1 MESMMDISTKKG
13 DSGYTSLLRGARVPK
28 HHLIIEA
35 GGSLDEANSLLGL
48 ARASSKEKRIKRII
62 LQVQKHLFIMGA
74 ELSFSKGGRNSPKKR
89 ISEQD
94 VKWLE
99 RLVEEYE
106 ESLALP
112 PGFVAF
118 GQKEDSSHLDV
129 ARTGVRKVERMTTR
143 MKSENMIENP
153 FILKYLNRLSD
164 LVFLL
169 ACFEEKGNE
178 KKREI
183 NQTFFSPKWAIPF
196 NHKWGIAIGLTILVL
211 IAAIIFLLFF
221 QNVNPRATYPFMQN
235 HMEQMENMHKSI
247 EN

>member
-1 MESMMDISTKKG
+1 MMGISTKKG

-28 HHLIIEA
+28 DHLIIEA

-48 ARASSKEKRIKRII
+48 ARASSKERRTKRII
-62 LQVQKHLFIMGA
+62 LQVQKHLFTIGA
-74 ELSFSKGGRNSPKKR
+74 EFSVSKGKQNSPKKK

-99 RLVEEYE
+99 RLVEEFE

-112 PGFVAF
+112 PGFIAF
-118 GQKEDSSHLDV
+118 GQKEGSSHLDV
-129 ARTGVRKVERMTTR
+129 ARTSVRKVERMTTK

-164 LVFLL
+164 LIFLL
-169 ACFEEKGNE
+169 ACFEEKDDE
-178 KKREI
+178 KIREI
-183 NQTFFSPKWAIPF
+183 NRSLFPPIVTPF
-196 NHKWGIAIGLTILVL
+196 LNHKWEIAIGLTILVL
-211 IAAIIFLLFF
+211 IASIIYLLLFH
-221 QNVNPRATYPFMQN
+221 NANPQATYPSMDK
-235 HMEQMENMHKSI
+235 HMEQMENMHKSN

>member
-1 MESMMDISTKKG
+1 MMGISTKKG

-62 LQVQKHLFIMGA
+62 LQFQKHLFTMGA
-74 ELSFSKGGRNSPKKR
+74 EFSVSKGGRNAPKKR

-99 RLVEEYE
+99 RLVEEFE

-118 GQKEDSSHLDV
+118 GQKEGSSHLDV
-129 ARTGVRKVERMTTR
+129 ARTSVRKVERMTTK
-143 MKSENMIENP
+143 MKSENMITNP

-164 LVFLL
+164 LIFLL
-169 ACFEEKGNE
+169 ACFEEKDEEE
-178 KKREI
+178 KRKI
-183 NQTFFSPKWAIPF
+183 NRTLFSPKGMTPF

-211 IAAIIFLLFF
+211 IAAIIFLLLFH
-221 QNVNPRATYPFMQN
+221 NANPRATYPSVDK